1 MERNTITYI
10 LISCASGRVHHTGY
24 NSKDKLMKIF
34 FGLIHRHYKEHRN
47 LAYYADKLCVST
59 RYLSSVTNIISG
71 CSPKKLIDDYIIL
84 EIKIQLQSTNYT
96 VQEISQR
103 LNFSDQSVMGRFF
116 KQQTGLG
123 AMEYRKSLR

>member
-1 MERNTITYI
+1 
-10 LISCASGRVHHTGY
+10 
-24 NSKDKLMKIF
+24 MKIF